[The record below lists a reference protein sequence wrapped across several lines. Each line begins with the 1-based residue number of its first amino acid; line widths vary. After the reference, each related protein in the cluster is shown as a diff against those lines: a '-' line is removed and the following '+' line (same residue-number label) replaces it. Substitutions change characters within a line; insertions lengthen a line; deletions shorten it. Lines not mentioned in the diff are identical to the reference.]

1 MCVLPRVRVCVC
13 VCLSPLCVFVCVYVC
28 ALPRVRLCVCVS
40 RLCVRARAAS
50 AVRWR
55 LMVIAVSR
63 LAFWV
68 ESARVGV
75 ERVARSRQRSS
86 ILCGTPRT
94 APCVLG
100 ANRGCLSLSLSL
112 SLRPRSS
119 KKTRDGKRHGITFSK
134 PSEKRIPPRE
144 RTWSDGERE
153 KGAFSE
159 DGVLR

>member
-1 MCVLPRVRVCVC
+1 MVSLCSAVFLLLKPRLFPFRSV
-13 VCLSPLCVFVCVYVC
+13 SGACVYVLLCVSVGVC
-28 ALPRVRLCVCVS
+28 ACVHARVR
-40 RLCVRARAAS
+40 AHAAF

-100 ANRGCLSLSLSL
+100 ANRGLRPGC
-112 SLRPRSS
+112 SLRFS
-119 KKTRDGKRHGITFSK
+119 KKTRDEKLHGITFSK
-134 PSEKRIPPRE
+134 PSDTRTPDTQ